1 MDGTLPNQEGANT
14 AGAFPDPFADAIPG
28 IMMQKIIQISAWY
41 LRWFS
46 IEFFDDLTTGKYEF
60 INHHSASKWIKKIR
74 MSSAWVAEQKQDPQD
89 FLRNFSHLLTE
100 R

>member
-1 MDGTLPNQEGANT
+1 MEGTLPNQEGATT

-46 IEFFDDLTTGKYEF
+46 IEFFDDLTTEK
-60 INHHSASKWIKKIR
+60 
-74 MSSAWVAEQKQDPQD
+74 
-89 FLRNFSHLLTE
+89 
-100 R
+100 